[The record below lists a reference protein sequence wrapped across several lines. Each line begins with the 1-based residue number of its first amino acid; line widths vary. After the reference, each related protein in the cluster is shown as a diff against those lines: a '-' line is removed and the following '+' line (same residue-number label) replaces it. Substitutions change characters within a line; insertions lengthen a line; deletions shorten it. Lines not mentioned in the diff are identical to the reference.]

1 MSVDFATLTVP
12 FLTERQEDALREVA
26 NMGSASAASM
36 LARLVG
42 DVGVLVD
49 VPVVLAASKY
59 QLGWLLGGRD
69 VKIQA
74 ATFGIEGEVS
84 GQLWWVLREGDATR
98 LGERLLARP
107 GVTGPLSSSA
117 AAALSEAANIVA
129 SACLSSIGTLVH
141 TNLLPSTPSLTT
153 GTVNSLVGDEL
164 AEQRQTV
171 LAASFTSTNAPTF
184 AGWLVLLLSA
194 GSTTRAL
201 ERLGV
206 P

>member
-1 MSVDFATLTVP
+1 MNAAAL
-12 FLTERQEDALREVA
+12 LTERQEDALREVA
-26 NMGSASAASM
+26 NLGSASAASM

-49 VPVVLAASKY
+49 VPVVLSATQH

-74 ATFGIEGEVS
+74 ATFGIEGEFN
-84 GQLWWVLREGDATR
+84 GRLWWVLREGDATR
-98 LGERLLARP
+98 LGQRLLARP

-153 GTVNSLVGDEL
+153 GTVKALVGDDIPET
-164 AEQRQTV
+164 RQTV
-171 LAASFTSTNAPTF
+171 LAANFMSTNAPTF
-184 AGWLVLLLSA
+184 AGWLVVLLD
-194 GSTTRAL
+194 GDSTARAL
-201 ERLGV
+201 ERLGM